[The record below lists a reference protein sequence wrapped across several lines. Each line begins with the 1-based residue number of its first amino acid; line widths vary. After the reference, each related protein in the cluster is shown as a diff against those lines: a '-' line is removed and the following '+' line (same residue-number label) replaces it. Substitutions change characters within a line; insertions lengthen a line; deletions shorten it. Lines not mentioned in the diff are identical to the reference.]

1 MKRILIFFLVVFITT
16 ISFAQVDRSKR
27 PEPGPAP
34 TVNIGDAESFEL
46 PNGLKVFVVEN
57 HKLPKVTFNLI
68 IDVDPVVEGKNVGYI
83 DVAGSLLET
92 GTKTRTKDQIDQ
104 EIDMLGA
111 SFSTS
116 ATDISAS
123 GLERNKEK
131 IFEIMSDMI
140 INSEFK
146 QEELDKI
153 IKQTLSG
160 LAAAKDEPNT
170 IAQRVGKSLMFGKD
184 HPYGEIETEETVKSI
199 TLNMCKKY
207 YESYFKPNVAYLAIV
222 GDINLNTAK
231 SLVEKYLGKWAKAD
245 VPSNKYETPK
255 MPVTTKVSLVD
266 RPSAVQSVIG
276 IAYPIDLPIGSE
288 DVIKASVA
296 NLILGGSSTGR
307 LFMNLR
313 ERHGYT
319 YGAYSSITPDK
330 LVGSFAAYCSVR
342 NVVTDSSM
350 TEIISEMK
358 KIRNEKVSEAELQKA
373 KNYLSGSFIRGL
385 ENPGTVARYAINI
398 ARYNLPK
405 DYYKNYLKNLNAVTI
420 EDVQAMAKKYI
431 KPNNANI
438 LIVGNAQE
446 IVKNLAKFSISGK
459 IDYYDIYG
467 EMYDPNLKKVPE
479 GVTSEQVINKFIDAI
494 GGKEKYLS
502 VKDVTRKLTANIQGM
517 DLKVTIILK
526 DPDKLYQFID
536 AGAAF
541 QQKTIFDGVKG
552 KSIAMGQDHDITGD
566 MLETTKLQADL
577 HAALDY
583 AKAGIKTELTAV
595 ETINNSDA
603 YKVILTLPSGI
614 KITQYY
620 DVKTGLMVRQVSPIS
635 TPQGTFNQTMD
646 FDDYRDLNGLKFA
659 YKLTQT
665 AGPQTIELTTTSIEL
680 NTNPSDSLFE
690 IK

>member
-1 MKRILIFFLVVFITT
+1 MKRILIFFLVVFVTT

-27 PEPGPAP
+27 PDPGPAP

-68 IDVDPVVEGKNVGYI
+68 LDIDPIVEGKNAGFI
-83 DVAGSLLET
+83 DAAGSLLET

-111 SFSTS
+111 FFSTS
-116 ATDISAS
+116 ATEITAS

-140 INSEFK
+140 LNSEFK

-170 IAQRVGKSLMFGKD
+170 IAQRVGKSLMYGKT
-184 HPYGEIETEETVKSI
+184 HPYGEIETEETAKSI
-199 TLNMCKKY
+199 TLDMCKKY
-207 YESYFKPNVAYLAIV
+207 YETYYKPNVAYLAIV

-231 SLVEKYLGKWAKAD
+231 SLIEKYLGKWVKAE
-245 VPSNKYETPK
+245 VPKNTYETPK

-266 RPSAVQSVIG
+266 RPNAVQSVIG
-276 IAYPIDLPIGSE
+276 IAYPIELPVGSE
-288 DVIKASVA
+288 DVIKASIA

-319 YGAYSSITPDK
+319 YGAYSSISPDK
-330 LVGSFAAYCSVR
+330 LIGSFAAYASVR
-342 NVVTDSSM
+342 NVVTDSSV
-350 TEIISEMK
+350 TEIINEMK
-358 KIRNEKVSEAELQKA
+358 KIRNDKVSEDELQKA
-373 KNYLSGSFIRGL
+373 KNYLTGSFIRGL
-385 ENPGTVARYAINI
+385 EKPETVARYAINI

-405 DYYKNYLKNLNAVTI
+405 DYYKNYLKNLNAVTV
-420 EDVQAMAKKYI
+420 EDVQTVAKKYI

-446 IVKNLAKFSISGK
+446 IAKNLNKFSISGK

-479 GVTSEQVINKFIDAI
+479 GVTVEQVLNKFIDVT
-494 GGKEKYLS
+494 GGREKILL
-502 VKDVTRKLTANIQGM
+502 VKDVTRNLTGQIQGM
-517 DLKVTIILK
+517 DLKVTITIK
-526 DPDKLYQFID
+526 EPNKLYSFVD
-536 AGAAF
+536 AGVF
-541 QQKTIFDGVKG
+541 QQKTVFDGVKG
-552 KSIAMGQDHDITGD
+552 KVTAMGQDKEITGD
-566 MLETTKLQADL
+566 MLETTKLQANL
-577 HAALDY
+577 HAYLDY
-583 AKAGIKTELTAV
+583 AKAGIKTELTAL
-595 ETINNSDA
+595 ETINNNDA
-603 YKVILTLPSGI
+603 YKIILTLPSGI
-614 KITQYY
+614 KMTQYY
-620 DVKTGLMVRQVSPIS
+620 DVKSGLMVRQMSVLS
-635 TPQGTFNQTMD
+635 TPQGSFNQTMD
-646 FDDYRDLNGLKFA
+646 FDDYRDLNGLKYP
-659 YKLTQT
+659 YKLTQIT
-665 AGPQTIELTTTSIEL
+665 GQGTIELKTTSIEV

-690 IK
+690 VK

>member
-1 MKRILIFFLVVFITT
+1 MKRILIFFLVVLITT

-68 IDVDPVVEGKNVGYI
+68 IDIDPVVEGKNVGYI
-83 DVAGSLLET
+83 EAAGSLLET

-116 ATDISAS
+116 ATAVIAS

-140 INSEFK
+140 LNSEFK

-170 IAQRVGKSLMFGKD
+170 IAQRVGKALMFGKA

-199 TLNMCKKY
+199 TLDMCKKY

-222 GDINLNTAK
+222 GDINLNTVK
-231 SLVEKYLGKWAKAD
+231 SLVEKYLGKWTKAD
-245 VPSNKYETPK
+245 VPKNKYETPK

-266 RPSAVQSVIG
+266 RPNAVQSVIG
-276 IAYPIDLPIGSE
+276 IAYPVDLPVGGD

-313 ERHGYT
+313 EHHGFT
-319 YGAYSSITPDK
+319 YGAYSSISPDK
-330 LVGSFAAYCSVR
+330 LVGSFAAYSSVR
-342 NVVTDSSM
+342 NVVTDSSI

-358 KIRNEKVSEAELQKA
+358 KIRSEKVSDAELQKA

-385 ENPGTVARYAINI
+385 ENPETVARYAINI

-405 DYYKNYLKNLNAVTI
+405 DYYKNYIKNLNAVSI
-420 EDVQAMAKKYI
+420 EDVQTVAKKYI

-446 IVKNLAKFSISGK
+446 IAKNLVKFSISGK

-479 GVTSEQVINKFIDAI
+479 GVTVEQVLNKYIDVI
-494 GGKEKYLS
+494 GGKEKILT
-502 VKDVTRKLTANIQGM
+502 VKDVTRNLSANIQGM

-526 DPDKLYQFID
+526 EPNKLYSFID
-536 AGAAF
+536 AGQAF
-541 QQKTIFDGVKG
+541 QQKTVFDGVKG
-552 KSIAMGQDHDITGD
+552 KITTMGQEKEITGEA
-566 MLETTKLQADL
+566 LEAIKLQADI
-577 HAALDY
+577 HADLDY

-595 ETINNSDA
+595 ETINNSDT
-603 YKVILTLPSGI
+603 YKVILTLPSGT
-614 KITQYY
+614 KMTQYY
-620 DVKTGLMVRQVSPIS
+620 DIKSGLMVRQVSTLS
-635 TPQGTFNQTMD
+635 TPQGSFNQTMD
-646 FDDYRDLNGLKFA
+646 FDDFRDLNGLKYP
-659 YKLTQT
+659 YKIVQNV
-665 AGPQTIELTTTSIEL
+665 GPQTIDLTTTSIEV
-680 NTNPSDSLFE
+680 NTNPSDTLFE
-690 IK
+690 VK

>member
-1 MKRILIFFLVVFITT
+1 MKRILIFFLVVFVTT

-27 PEPGPAP
+27 PIPGPAP

-57 HKLPKVTFNLI
+57 HKLPEVTFNLI
-68 IDVDPVVEGKNVGYI
+68 IDADPVIEGKNAGYI
-83 DVAGSLLET
+83 DAAGSLLET

-116 ATDISAS
+116 DTDISAS

-140 INSEFK
+140 LNSEFK
-146 QEELDKI
+146 QAELDKI
-153 IKQTLSG
+153 IKQTLSS

-170 IAQRVGKSLMFGKD
+170 IAQRVEKSLIYGKT

-199 TLNMCKKY
+199 TLDMCKKY
-207 YESYFKPNVAYLAIV
+207 YETYFKPNVAYLAIV

-231 SLVEKYLGKWAKAD
+231 SLVEKYLGKWAKSD
-245 VPSNKYETPK
+245 VPKNTYETPK

-266 RPSAVQSVIG
+266 RPNAVQSVIG
-276 IAYPIDLPIGSE
+276 IAYPIDLHVGGE

-319 YGAYSSITPDK
+319 YGAYSSISPDK
-330 LVGSFAAYCSVR
+330 LVGSFAAYSSVR
-342 NVVTDSSM
+342 NVVTDSSI
-350 TEIISEMK
+350 TEIINEMK
-358 KIRNEKVSEAELQKA
+358 RIRNDKVTEDELQKA

-385 ENPGTVARYAINI
+385 ERPETVARYAINI

-405 DYYKNYLKNLNAVTI
+405 DYYKNYIKNLNAVTI

-438 LIVGNAQE
+438 LVVGNGQE
-446 IVKNLAKFSISGK
+446 IVKNLVKFSISGK

-467 EMYDPNLKKVPE
+467 DMYDPNVKKVPE
-479 GVTSEQVINKFIDAI
+479 GVTVEQVLNKYIDAI
-494 GGKEKYLS
+494 GGREKILA

-526 DPDKLYQFID
+526 DPNKLYSFVD

-541 QQKTIFDGVKG
+541 QQKIIFDGVKG
-552 KSIAMGQDHDITGD
+552 KTIQMGQEQEMTGET
-566 MLETTKLQADL
+566 LEATKLQANL
-577 HAALDY
+577 HAELDY
-583 AKAGIKTELTAV
+583 AKNGIKTELVAV

-603 YKVILTLPSGI
+603 YKVILTLPSGV
-614 KITQYY
+614 KETQYF
-620 DVKTGLMVRQVSPIS
+620 DIKSGLMVRQMTSVS
-635 TPQGTFNQTMD
+635 TQQGTINQIMD
-646 FDDYRDLNGLKFA
+646 FDDYRDINGLKYA

-665 AGPQTIELTTTSIEL
+665 AGPQTIELTTTSIEI

-690 IK
+690 VK

>member
-1 MKRILIFFLVVFITT
+1 MKRILIFFLVVIVTT
-16 ISFAQVDRSKR
+16 ISFAQIDRSKR

-57 HKLPKVTFNLI
+57 HKLPKVTFNLT
-68 IDVDPVVEGKNVGYI
+68 IDADPIVEGKNVGYTEA
-83 DVAGSLLET
+83 AGQLLET
-92 GTKTRTKDQIDQ
+92 GTKTRSKDLLDQ

-116 ATDISAS
+116 ADNVTAS

-131 IFEIMSDMI
+131 IFAIMTDVI
-140 INSEFK
+140 LNSEFK

-153 IKQTLSG
+153 VKQTLSG

-170 IAQRVGKSLMFGKD
+170 IAQRVGKSLMYGKN

-199 TLNMCKKY
+199 TLDMCKKY

-222 GDINLNTAK
+222 GDINLKTAK

-245 VPSNKYETPK
+245 VPKNTYETPK
-255 MPVTTKVSLVD
+255 MPATTKVSLVD
-266 RPSAVQSVIG
+266 RANAVQSVIG
-276 IAYPIDLPIGSE
+276 IAYPVELPMGNE

-313 ERHGYT
+313 EGHGYT

-330 LVGSFAAYCSVR
+330 LVGSFAAYTSVR
-342 NVVTDSSM
+342 NIVTDSSI

-358 KIRNEKVSEAELQKA
+358 KIRNDKVSEAELQKA
-373 KNYLSGSFIRGL
+373 KNYLTGSFTRGL
-385 ENPGTVARYAINI
+385 EKPETVARYAINI

-420 EDVQAMAKKYI
+420 EDVQMVAKKYI

-438 LIVGNAQE
+438 LIVENAQE
-446 IVKNLAKFSISGK
+446 IAKNLVKFSVSGK
-459 IDYYDIYG
+459 IDYYDIYA
-467 EMYDPNLKKVPE
+467 EKFDPNLKKVPE
-479 GVTSEQVINKFIDAI
+479 GVTVDQVLNKYIDVI
-494 GGKEKYLS
+494 GGREKFLT
-502 VKDVTRKLTANIQGM
+502 VKDITRILTGKVQGM
-517 DLKVTIILK
+517 DLKVTIISK
-526 DPDKLYQFID
+526 EPDKLYTFID
-536 AGAAF
+536 AGAF

-552 KSIAMGQDHDITGD
+552 KISAMGQDRDMSGD
-566 MLETTKLQADL
+566 MIESVKLQANM

-583 AKAGIKTELTAV
+583 SKAGIKTELTAV
-595 ETINNSDA
+595 ETINNNDA
-603 YKVILTLPSGI
+603 YRVTLTLPSGN

-620 DVKTGLMVRQVSPIS
+620 DIKSGLMVRQVSAIS
-635 TPQGTFNQTMD
+635 TPQGTFDQTMD
-646 FDDYRDLNGLKFA
+646 FDDYRELNGLKYA
-659 YKLTQT
+659 YKLTQST
-665 AGPQTIELTTTSIEL
+665 GPQTIELNTTSIEV

-690 IK
+690 VK

>member
-552 KSIAMGQDHDITGD
+552 KSIAMGQEKEITGD
-566 MLETTKLQADL
+566 MLETIKLQADL
-577 HAALDY
+577 HAELNY
-583 AKAGIKTELTAV
+583 AKAGIKTELASV

-603 YKVILTLPSGI
+603 YKVILTLPSGT

-620 DVKTGLMVRQVSPIS
+620 DIKSGFMVRQMSTLS
-635 TPQGTFNQTMD
+635 TPQGSFNQIMD

-665 AGPQTIELTTTSIEL
+665 ASPQTIELTTTSIEL